1 MFSEFFCNLN
11 LLKFVVLRNGLS
23 PGPRKITKITKP
35 PLEMLRVQGYTVAIY
50 TDGIIAID
58 QSFEERLLTVVETS
72 KFVSVTGLCNTPRE
86 KQVHTIQNS
95 SISWFVKC

>member
-35 PLEMLRVQGYTVAIY
+35 QLAMLRVQG
-50 TDGIIAID
+50 
-58 QSFEERLLTVVETS
+58 
-72 KFVSVTGLCNTPRE
+72 
-86 KQVHTIQNS
+86 
-95 SISWFVKC
+95 